1 MPAAVY
7 TRGLIRTYSQ
17 YLGLNPEEMLDL
29 YGPQQVIED
38 RVEIRPIPAEIS
50 APRSIP
56 FRPAVMLAGLIVV
69 SLLAV
74 YLWGQ
79 YTSFLE
85 NVEQIDQAP
94 TTRAPTPAIGARA
107 PSPSPVSAS
116 PGPAIAGASPSPVVQ
131 APDRGLIVD
140 AK

>member
-1 MPAAVY
+1 
-7 TRGLIRTYSQ
+7 
-17 YLGLNPEEMLDL
+17 MLDL

-56 FRPAVMLAGLIVV
+56 FRPAVVLAGLIVV

-79 YTSFLE
+79 YNSFLE
-85 NVEQIDQAP
+85 NVEQVDQAP
-94 TTRAPTPAIGARA
+94 TSRAPTTGLAART
-107 PSPSPVSAS
+107 PSPSPAPQP
-116 PGPAIAGASPSPVVQ
+116 PGPALAGSSPSPA
-131 APDRGLIVD
+131 AP
-140 AK
+140 